1 MFSDK
6 FSYRTLVASIMFQGK
21 QPILNYQREWRLTG
35 WLEIFQG
42 NRWGDPPVFEL
53 ELPDLDHLGY
63 HIFGVHNCGYRMG
76 VSFFGG
82 KLYQIYWL
90 DYLEDK
96 NK

>member
-1 MFSDK
+1 M
-6 FSYRTLVASIMFQGK
+6 
-21 QPILNYQREWRLTG
+21 PIFELR
-35 WLEIFQG
+35 G
-42 NRWGDPPVFEL
+42 NISKSQLRQKGGIYPPVFEL